1 MMSWPEAR
9 RIARSLEGKIDTKL
23 CQYLKAAGSLR
34 VEPSDEETASSPV
47 KALEGEIDTLLQKL
61 GSVTDDMR
69 KLTASG
75 NSSAEEFEMMNR
87 YQSLFHQFSNDFK
100 RTKRTVDNNLK
111 RARLLGSRHD
121 SKNPSL
127 ADIRPHEALEKERD
141 GLFSSLGLVDKL
153 IDQGKLTYD
162 ELKNQRSLFGRIG
175 GTMAALGRQFPQ
187 ANDFIKKIRDKQNR
201 DTVILAF
208 VIASCMFFTVMYIMY
223 SG

>member
-1 MMSWPEAR
+1 MSWPEAR

-47 KALEGEIDTLLQKL
+47 KALEGDGFSVAECVRQL

-121 SKNPSL
+121 SKNPRCELTYAWSDQENPNSL

-153 IDQGKLTYD
+153 IEYD
-162 ELKNQRSLFGRIG
+162 
-175 GTMAALGRQFPQ
+175 
-187 ANDFIKKIRDKQNR
+187 D
-201 DTVILAF
+201 ILHY
-208 VIASCMFFTVMYIMY
+208 V
-223 SG
+223 